1 MSPKRSLRSA
11 EQRKSVLKDGR
22 KPRPKQ
28 NHSVQL
34 VEGTSSSDEKT
45 NSSIE
50 ETGSSDWETSS
61 SDEEKSS
68 IYEDDMHKTSDDETE
83 SSDEASQDKS
93 SDDDTIEANNQRDT
107 DDSDDERTSGIDL
120 SGRRGSSVSEA
131 NDIEEDEPSK
141 KSGHGSRVTGSR
153 IMKIK
158 IGRSNAERLENGRRI
173 AAGDLNTNNK
183 RPFDTDLPTETSTPS
198 SPQQQGLMTEES
210 AEEQPIISTQDHES
224 SAEQGPAKRPCL
236 ESSTKSHSESPVQT
250 PTQQQRTQ
258 QPAIQQPVTQQ
269 EVTQQPAGRSQQP
282 TSEPSSVDPDEAYYS
297 DKVTR
302 HMTSRVARITANADG
317 EFTHH
322 LLYWDL
328 FCRTERR
335 PAFEQIWKAKAMD
348 KVDQMK
354 VSEAR
359 NHLAV
364 QEQVWSAWKETASEQ
379 GKELGEQL
387 TQGADAF

>member
-22 KPRPKQ
+22 KSQPKQ

-34 VEGTSSSDEKT
+34 VEGTSSSDDKT

-61 SDEEKSS
+61 SDEETSS
-68 IYEDDMHKTSDDETE
+68 NYEDDMHKTSDDETE

-107 DDSDDERTSGIDL
+107 DDSDDERTSGNDL
-120 SGRRGSSVSEA
+120 SGRCGSSVSQA
-131 NDIEEDEPSK
+131 NDIEEDELSQR
-141 KSGHGSRVTGSR
+141 SEHGSKGQKSR
-153 IMKIK
+153 IVVLKY
-158 IGRSNAERLENGRRI
+158 GPENADKLGFGCRK
-173 AAGDLNTNNK
+173 AANDLNANNK
-183 RPFDTDLPTETSTPS
+183 RPFYTDSTTETSSPS
-198 SPQQQGLMTEES
+198 SSQQQDFVAGES
-210 AEEQPIISTQDHES
+210 AEEQTIISTQDHES
-224 SAEQGPAKRPCL
+224 SAEQGPAKKPRL
-236 ESSTKSHSESPVQT
+236 ESSAESPSESPPQS
-250 PTQQQRTQ
+250 PTQQQRT
-258 QPAIQQPVTQQ
+258 QQPVTQQ
-269 EVTQQPAGRSQQP
+269 EVTQQPAGRFQQP

-302 HMTSRVARITANADG
+302 HMTSHIARITANADG

-322 LLYWDL
+322 LRYWNL
-328 FCRTERR
+328 FCHTERR

-354 VSEAR
+354 VSEVR
-359 NHLAV
+359 NDLEGDC
-364 QEQVWSAWKETASEQ
+364 Q
-379 GKELGEQL
+379 
-387 TQGADAF
+387 